1 MKHIDC
7 IKSLLVMA
15 AICLANDAIAA
26 TYYVATTGNDNNA
39 GTQAA
44 PFRTIQKG
52 ADVARAGDT
61 VTVLP
66 GTYAGPINSRN
77 DGTSSA
83 RIRFVSS
90 QRRGA
95 KLVTADHPVMWSING
110 DFVDVEGFEL
120 DGTRTRSR
128 RGIVAYG
135 SNARILYNDIHDMRV
150 ACGDTHLGG
159 KDDGGGQSI
168 ATLGYD
174 TNTGAEIIG
183 NRTYNNVLVEPCA
196 KKRGYGI
203 YAATRN
209 IKVYNNIVFGNG
221 SAGIHLWH
229 TPIGAAV
236 SHNLVFNND
245 GVGIIFGCGDAPF
258 VQCDNITISNNI
270 VMNNKGAIAIREYGN
285 NGSGNRVFNN
295 IVYANAFNTIEMK
308 TGTASG
314 NKVGVDP
321 QMVNFL
327 INGGGNYQL
336 KSTSPAINA
345 GTTACA
351 PGHSPCVPTIDIAGT
366 ARPQGSGHDIGPY
379 EFKTTTP
386 PPPPTPSLPLAGRWR
401 LDETSGIAAADASG
415 KANPGTYVNTP
426 TSVTGKYGR
435 ARSFSGN
442 TGSISTNDRVLIGD
456 PANGSLDFGTGSFS
470 YGLWVNVSATAGNY
484 DMAWSKGGGSAGN
497 AGYDME
503 LGAGRWTACLADGDE
518 AHCSNFSAA
527 PITGRWVHL
536 MVVVDRANARMIAY
550 VDGVVATAQVLPTT
564 LGSVS
569 GASPAAIGA
578 TSAGSHPFLGSI
590 DDVRIYSRALTAAE
604 VKQVMTTP

>member
-7 IKSLLVMA
+7 IKILLVIA
-15 AICLANDAIAA
+15 AIGLANDAIAA

-39 GTQAA
+39 GTQTA
-44 PFRTIQKG
+44 PFKTIQKG
-52 ADVARAGDT
+52 ATVAKAGDT
-61 VTVLP
+61 VMVLP
-66 GTYAGPINSRN
+66 GTYIGSVKNTN
-77 DGTSSA
+77 HGTASA
-83 RIRFVSS
+83 RIRFVS
-90 QRRGA
+90 QVKWEA
-95 KLVTADHPVMWSING
+95 KIVSNSGNISFAAHGNYVDIEGFDVTASNDAHV
-110 DFVDVEGFEL
+110 
-120 DGTRTRSR
+120 
-128 RGIVAYG
+128 GIAVYG
-135 SNARILYNDIHDMRV
+135 SFSRILYNHVHDYRAPVCGSNGGAGILTANYDSSDKDMIGNVVHDIGTV
-150 ACGDTHLGG
+150 HLPASAPYCNSIHGIYHGTRGG
-159 KDDGGGQSI
+159 KVQ
-168 ATLGYD
+168 
-174 TNTGAEIIG
+174 
-183 NRTYNNVLVEPCA
+183 
-196 KKRGYGI
+196 
-203 YAATRN
+203 
-209 IKVYNNIVFGNG
+209 NNIVYRSA

-229 TPIGAAV
+229 AATEAV
-236 SHNLVFNND
+236 ASHNLSFNNR
-245 GVGIIFGCGDAPF
+245 GVGIIFGCGNAPF
-258 VQCDNITISNNI
+258 IQCDNITVSNNI
-270 VMNNKGAIAIREYGN
+270 FMNNKGAFAIREYGN

-295 IVYANAFNTIEMK
+295 IVYGNTSNTIEMK

-314 NKVGVDP
+314 NKIGVDP
-321 QMVNFL
+321 KLVNFQV
-327 INGGGNYQL
+327 NGGGNYQL
-336 KSTSPAINA
+336 TSTSPAINA

-379 EFKTTTP
+379 EFKTTTT
-386 PPPPTPSLPLAGRWR
+386 PPPPTPSLPITGHWR
-401 LDETSGIAAADASG
+401 LDETSGTAAADASG
-415 KANPGTYVNTP
+415 KANPGAYVNTP